1 MKIGALEIE
10 RLERRL
16 REAKPGPSAQLRM
29 APNPRLGH
37 RPYTEVEDSCLKAGV
52 LILLYPRDGETYLSL
67 IRRTGLV
74 FHHRDQIGLPGGR
87 LEAGEDFV
95 RAALRETHEEL
106 GIAPEGLKVIGDLTP
121 LYIPPSN
128 FCAYPV
134 VAVASATPDFRP
146 DPREVA
152 EVIEIPLW
160 HLADPDRAGRETWL
174 AGGRSLEVPFYAF
187 GRHKIWGATAMILS
201 EFLEILGSNL
211 HFVT

>member
-1 MKIGALEIE
+1 MKIEACDLE
-10 RLERRL
+10 RLELRL
-16 REAKPGPSAQLRM
+16 RKAKPGLPAQLRM
-29 APNPRLGH
+29 APSPRPGH
-37 RPYTEVEDSCLKAGV
+37 RVYTEVEGSCLKAGV
-52 LILLYPRDGETYLSL
+52 LILLYPRDGETFLSL

-74 FHHRDQIGLPGGR
+74 LHHRDQIGLPGGQ

-95 RAALRETHEEL
+95 QAALRETREEL
-106 GIAPEGLKVIGDLTP
+106 GIPPEALKVIGALTP

-134 VAVASATPDFRP
+134 VAAAAETPVFRP

-152 EVIEIPLW
+152 EVIEIPLG
-160 HLADPDRAGRETWL
+160 HLTDPSWAWRETWL

-187 GRHKIWGATAMILS
+187 GNHKIWGATAMILS

-211 HFVT
+211 HSVT